1 MYNFYSQ
8 NNIKYSDVTGK
19 IIKIIPVL
27 LKENQILIYDN
38 NFFYENWLKNDDKK
52 KNEYIEYI
60 FPIENLET
68 IETIK
73 KIKII

>member
-38 NFFYENWLKNDDKK
+38 NFFYENWLKNNDKK
-52 KNEYIEYI
+52 
-60 FPIENLET
+60 
-68 IETIK
+68 
-73 KIKII
+73 